1 MYRQVCERYS
11 RYHRTVCRNNISTSC
26 YTYRRGEVTGYN
38 PAKIKNERREFKMLV
53 LKTIEYCELRQVLKS
68 NVKKSCNLQLVVT
81 NVNGSVARHKA
92 MKFEY
97 CNASTLRTIKRH
109 LIYANNSLQS
119 EWRLIANLVI
129 DNVTYVVD
137 TDF

>member
-1 MYRQVCERYS
+1 
-11 RYHRTVCRNNISTSC
+11 
-26 YTYRRGEVTGYN
+26 
-38 PAKIKNERREFKMLV
+38 MLV